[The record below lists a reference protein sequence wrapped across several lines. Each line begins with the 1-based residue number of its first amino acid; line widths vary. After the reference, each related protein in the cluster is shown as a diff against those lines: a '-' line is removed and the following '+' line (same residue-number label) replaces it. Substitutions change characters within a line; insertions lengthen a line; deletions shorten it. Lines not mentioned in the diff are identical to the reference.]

1 MDETSM
7 GTCYSQYTLC
17 YWFIGF
23 GEYNLRIAQKS
34 VKKCDQ
40 FSLYM
45 YLTTWTF
52 VFSKKCPENPN
63 LFLNPWGYL
72 IVLLQSLD

>member
-1 MDETSM
+1 V
-7 GTCYSQYTLC
+7 
-17 YWFIGF
+17 I
-23 GEYNLRIAQKS
+23 
-34 VKKCDQ
+34 Q

-45 YLTTWTF
+45 HLTTWTF